1 MAGSLPYRRVGQ
13 GTGRLRGAAGGAGD
27 GQEGGWDDGT
37 VSASVGPFRA
47 LPPQV
52 DLPALEH
59 EVLDQWEA
67 DKVFERSL
75 EGTAG
80 KPQWVFY
87 EGPPTANGRPGT
99 HHIEARAFKDVFPR
113 FKTMQGY
120 SVPRRA
126 GWDCHGL
133 PVEIAVEQELGFAG
147 KPDIERYGIAEF
159 NARCRESVER
169 HVGAFTEL
177 TSRMG
182 YWVDMSTAYRTMDAS
197 YIESVWWSLKQVFDK
212 GLLVEDHRVAPYCPR
227 CGTGLSDH
235 EVAQGYETLVDP
247 SVYVRLPVTSGE
259 WAGKADLLVWTTT
272 PWTLP
277 SNTAVAVHPD
287 VPYVVARNDAG
298 TFVVAEPLLTAALG
312 EGADVLARTLGRD
325 WERVHYQRPFEL
337 VDFPTDVETHYV
349 VLADYVTTEDGTGL
363 VHQSPA
369 FGAEDF
375 AVCRGYGL
383 PVVNPI
389 DNSGHFLPDVP
400 LVRGHFFKA
409 ADPTLVQD
417 LSDRGVLYRELRY
430 EHSYPH
436 CWRCHTPLMYYAQP
450 SWYIR
455 TSQIKD
461 QLLAQNEQ
469 TSWHPENIKEGRF
482 GDWLNNNVDWAL
494 SRDRYWGTP
503 LPIWRNDADPARM
516 VVVGSLAEL
525 SELTG
530 TDLSGLDPHRPFIDD
545 VTFTVPGEEGTYR
558 RVRQV
563 IDAWYDSGSMP
574 FAQWGAPHR
583 NQAEFEAAY
592 PAQFI
597 AEAIDQTR
605 GWFYT
610 LMAVGT
616 LVFEQSSYQN
626 VLCLGHILAE
636 DGRKMSKHLGNIL
649 EPMPLMD
656 RHGAD
661 AVRWFMLAG
670 GSPWSARRV
679 GHETLSEVV
688 RKVLLTYWNTASFF
702 TLYAETNGWDPAAQ
716 PAPPRAERPLL
727 DRWALAELAA
737 VTAGVTDALEDFDTQ
752 TAGRLIA
759 TFVDDLSN
767 WYVRRSRRR
776 FWDGDPAALGTL
788 HEVLDGLTRL
798 MAPFTPF
805 VTERVWRGAVAPAL
819 AGPAVDSV
827 HLASW
832 PTVDEDARDDALV
845 EQVALVRRL
854 VELGRSART
863 SSKVRTRQP
872 LGRALMGANGWDAL
886 PRDLVQEVAE
896 ELNVEQ
902 LTGLSAVE
910 GELVDVS
917 VKVDFRAVGR
927 RLGKQV
933 QAVAAAVAATDHAQ
947 LVSAYRAG
955 TATVPVDG
963 ADVPLAEGDLI
974 ITETPREGW
983 AVASAGGLTVALDL
997 TVTPQLERAG
1007 LVREVVRLLQDARKS
1022 SGLAVSDRIELWW
1035 TADGVVAQAL
1045 TEHGEQLSGEVL
1057 ATAVH
1062 AGEPGADEGIEG
1074 PQGSRFWIARA

>member
-1 MAGSLPYRRVGQ
+1 
-13 GTGRLRGAAGGAGD
+13 
-27 GQEGGWDDGT
+27 
-37 VSASVGPFRA
+37 VSSPAVQPDPRSPFHA

-52 DLPALEH
+52 DLPALER
-59 EVLDQWEA
+59 EVLEQWDA
-67 DKVFERSL
+67 GKVFARTL
-75 EGTAG
+75 EGSAG

-113 FKTMQGY
+113 FKTMQGWH
-120 SVPRRA
+120 VPRRA

-169 HVGAFTEL
+169 HVDAFAEL
-177 TSRMG
+177 TDRMG
-182 YWVDMSTAYRTMDAS
+182 YWVDLSTAYWTMNPS
-197 YIESVWWSLKQVFDK
+197 YIQSVWWSLKQVFEK

-235 EVAQGYETLVDP
+235 EVAQGYESISDP

-259 WAGKADLLVWTTT
+259 WAGRADLLVWTTT

-277 SNTAVAVHPD
+277 SNTAVAVNPD
-287 VPYVVARNDAG
+287 VTYAVVRAG
-298 TFVVAEPLLTAALG
+298 ADTLVVAEPLL
-312 EGADVLARTLGRD
+312 GAVFGDAEVEVLARTPGRD
-325 WERVHYQRPFEL
+325 WEFVHYQRPFEL
-337 VDFPTDVETHYV
+337 VEFPPDESGRPADAHFV
-349 VLADYVTTEDGTGL
+349 VLADYVTTDDGTGL

-369 FGAEDF
+369 FGADDL
-375 AVCRGYGL
+375 AVCRSYGL

-389 DNSGHFLPDVP
+389 DASGHFLPEVP
-400 LVRGHFFKA
+400 LVGGHFFKA
-409 ADPTLVQD
+409 ADPRLVAD
-417 LSDRGVLYRELRY
+417 LLDRGVLWRELRY

-455 TSQIKD
+455 TSAIKD
-461 QLLAQNEQ
+461 ELLAENEK
-469 TSWHPENIKEGRF
+469 TSWYPENVQWGRY
-482 GDWLNNNVDWAL
+482 GDWLHNNVDWAL

-503 LPIWRNDADPARM
+503 LPIWRNDADPSRL
-516 VVVGSLAEL
+516 VVVESLAEL

-530 TDLSGLDPHRPFIDD
+530 RDLTDLDPHRPFIDE
-545 VTFTVPGEEGTYR
+545 VTFTRPGEEGTYR

-574 FAQWGAPHR
+574 FAQWGAPHQ
-583 NQAEFEAAY
+583 NEAEFRAAY

-597 AEAIDQTR
+597 CEAIDQTR

-616 LVFEQSSYQN
+616 LVFEKSSYEN

-649 EPMPLMD
+649 EPIPLMD

-702 TLYAETNGWDPAAQ
+702 TLYAQTSGWDPAST
-716 PAPPRAERPLL
+716 PAPGRADRPLL
-727 DRWALAELAA
+727 DRWALAELAS
-737 VTAGVTDALEDFDTQ
+737 VTAGVTEALESFDTQ
-752 TAGRLIA
+752 TAGRLLA
-759 TFVDDLSN
+759 GFVDDLSN

-776 FWDGDPAALGTL
+776 FWDGDPAAMATL
-788 HEVLDGLTRL
+788 YEVLDGLTRL

-805 VTERVWRGAVAPAL
+805 VTERVWSAAVVPGT
-819 AGPAVDSV
+819 AGAVDSV
-827 HLASW
+827 HLAGW
-832 PTVDEDARDDALV
+832 PVVDPGARDEVLIG
-845 EQVALVRRL
+845 QVALVRRL

-863 SSKVRTRQP
+863 SAKVRTRQP
-872 LGRALMGANGWDAL
+872 LARALVAAPGWSTL
-886 PRDLVQEVAE
+886 PRDLVAEVAD
-896 ELNVEQ
+896 ELNVAE
-902 LTGLSAVE
+902 LTELSAVA
-910 GELVDVS
+910 GDLVDVS

-933 QAVAAAVAATDHAQ
+933 QTVAAAVAAADPAE
-947 LVSAYRAG
+947 LVAAYRAG

-963 ADVPLAEGDLI
+963 TAVALSEGDLVV
-974 ITETPREGW
+974 TETPREGW
-983 AVASAGGLTVALDL
+983 TVASAAGLTVALDL
-997 TVTPQLERAG
+997 TLTPELERAG
-1007 LVREVVRLLQDARKS
+1007 LVREVVRLVQDARKS
-1022 SGLAVSDRIELWW
+1022 TGLAVSDRIELWW
-1035 TADGVVAQAL
+1035 TGEGAVAQAVS
-1045 TEHGEQLSGEVL
+1045 EHAEQLAGEVL
-1057 ATAVH
+1057 ATTVH
-1062 AGEPGADEGIEG
+1062 AGTSGPGDGVEG
-1074 PQGSRFWIARA
+1074 PQGSRFWVARTSG